1 MEFEKTLR
9 FETKEEANER
19 RMQEA
24 LNRTPH
30 ERLMFFLKMV
40 QEMQVFQTS
49 KPHPNRLKNN
59 FILEWHVG

>member
-1 MEFEKTLR
+1 MGPENSLR

-40 QEMQVFQTS
+40 QEMQAFQTS
-49 KPHPNRLKNN
+49 KPHPNSFKNN
-59 FILEWHVG
+59 FILE

>member
-1 MEFEKTLR
+1 MEPKNSLR

-49 KPHPNRLKNN
+49 KPHPNSFKNN
-59 FILEWHVG
+59 FIIE

>member
-1 MEFEKTLR
+1 MKPEKNIR

-30 ERLMFFLKMV
+30 ERLMFFLEMV
-40 QEMQVFQTS
+40 QEMQVF
-49 KPHPNRLKNN
+49 KVPGPHPNSFKNN
-59 FILEWHVG
+59 FIIE

>member
-1 MEFEKTLR
+1 MRPENSIR

-40 QEMQVFQTS
+40 QEMQAFQTS
-49 KPHPNRLKNN
+49 KPHPNSFKNN
-59 FILEWHVG
+59 FILE

>member
-1 MEFEKTLR
+1 MEPKNSLR

-49 KPHPNRLKNN
+49 EPHPNSFKNN
-59 FILEWHVG
+59 FILE

>member
-1 MEFEKTLR
+1 MEPENSLR

-30 ERLMFFLKMV
+30 ERLMFFLEMV
-40 QEMQVFQTS
+40 REMQFFKTWKQ
-49 KPHPNRLKNN
+49 HPNSFKKN
-59 FILEWHVG
+59 FIIE

>member
-1 MEFEKTLR
+1 MEPKNSLR

-19 RMQEA
+19 RLQEA

-49 KPHPNRLKNN
+49 KPHPNSFKNN
-59 FILEWHVG
+59 FILE